1 MDVYSEERE
10 QTSTSATSGQRSSTT
25 TGASSSIRARA
36 RAYARAEDM
45 NVPTRTTVL
54 GARADAREEI
64 SLAYFESLGRD
75 IPRYCQVIVDEMLDD
90 GIEAAVICYGLHEA
104 AKAPSPSWRYAAAV
118 IARCVREGIRTAA
131 DLSTSQARAKSTA
144 RSTGWPQ
151 ARKVREQMYTQRE
164 YQETDELPAWMQERI
179 RQMHPQ

>member
-10 QTSTSATSGQRSSTT
+10 QTSTSATSEQRSSTT

-36 RAYARAEDM
+36 RAYARK
-45 NVPTRTTVL
+45 
-54 GARADAREEI
+54 EI

>member
-10 QTSTSATSGQRSSTT
+10 QTSTSATSGQRSSTST

-36 RAYARAEDM
+36 RAY
-45 NVPTRTTVL
+45 
-54 GARADAREEI
+54 AREEI

-118 IARCVREGIRTAA
+118 IARCVREGIRTAE
-131 DLSTSQARAKSTA
+131 DLSTSQAKST
-144 RSTGWPQ
+144 RCSTGWPQ

>member
-10 QTSTSATSGQRSSTT
+10 QTSTSSATGQRSSTT

-36 RAYARAEDM
+36 RAYAREEDI
-45 NVPTRTTVL
+45 NVPTKVL
-54 GARADAREEI
+54 GARACAREEI

-118 IARCVREGIRTAA
+118 IARCVREGIRTAE

>member
-10 QTSTSATSGQRSSTT
+10 QTSTSSATGQRSSTT

-36 RAYARAEDM
+36 RAHAREEDI
-45 NVPTRTTVL
+45 NVPTKVL
-54 GARADAREEI
+54 GARAYAREEI

>member
-10 QTSTSATSGQRSSTT
+10 QTSTSATSGQRSSTST

-36 RAYARAEDM
+36 RAYAREEDIH
-45 NVPTRTTVL
+45 VPTKVL
-54 GARADAREEI
+54 GARASAREEI

-131 DLSTSQARAKSTA
+131 DLSTSQARAKST
-144 RSTGWPQ
+144 RCSTGWPQ

>member
-36 RAYARAEDM
+36 RAYAREEDM
-45 NVPTRTTVL
+45 NVPTKVF
-54 GARADAREEI
+54 GARASAREEI

-144 RSTGWPQ
+144 RSIGWPQ

>member
-36 RAYARAEDM
+36 RAY
-45 NVPTRTTVL
+45 
-54 GARADAREEI
+54 AREEI

-118 IARCVREGIRTAA
+118 IARCVREGIRTAE

-164 YQETDELPAWMQERI
+164 YQETDELPAWMHGDGIVSGSE
-179 RQMHPQ
+179 

>member
-25 TGASSSIRARA
+25 TGASSSIRAR
-36 RAYARAEDM
+36 ARAEDM

-118 IARCVREGIRTAA
+118 IARCVREGIRTAE

-179 RQMHPQ
+179 RQLHPQ

>member
-10 QTSTSATSGQRSSTT
+10 QTSTTSGQRSSTST

-36 RAYARAEDM
+36 RAY
-45 NVPTRTTVL
+45 
-54 GARADAREEI
+54 AREEI

-131 DLSTSQARAKSTA
+131 DLSTSQARAKST
-144 RSTGWPQ
+144 RCSTGWPQ

-164 YQETDELPAWMQERI
+164 YQETEELPAWMQERI

>member
-10 QTSTSATSGQRSSTT
+10 QTSTSATSEQRSSTT

-36 RAYARAEDM
+36 RAY
-45 NVPTRTTVL
+45 
-54 GARADAREEI
+54 AREEI

-90 GIEAAVICYGLHEA
+90 GIDAAVICYGLHEA

-118 IARCVREGIRTAA
+118 IARCVREGIRTAE

-151 ARKVREQMYTQRE
+151 ARKVRDQMYTQRE

>member
-36 RAYARAEDM
+36 RAYARAEDIH
-45 NVPTRTTVL
+45 VPTKVL
-54 GARADAREEI
+54 GARAYAREEI

-118 IARCVREGIRTAA
+118 IARCVREGIRTAE

-179 RQMHPQ
+179 RQLHPQ

>member
-10 QTSTSATSGQRSSTT
+10 QTSTSSATGQRSSTT

-36 RAYARAEDM
+36 RAY
-45 NVPTRTTVL
+45 
-54 GARADAREEI
+54 AREEI

-151 ARKVREQMYTQRE
+151 AARYANRCTPNGNTRRR
-164 YQETDELPAWMQERI
+164 TSSPPGCRSASAR
-179 RQMHPQ
+179 

>member
-1 MDVYSEERE
+1 MCIPPTKNLGGIIAWTYTAKKENKQALVVPLDRE
-10 QTSTSATSGQRSSTT
+10 AAPPLVLVVVFG
-25 TGASSSIRARA
+25 RAR
-36 RAYARAEDM
+36 
-45 NVPTRTTVL
+45 VRTQ
-54 GARADAREEI
+54 REEI

-179 RQMHPQ
+179 RQMIPQ